1 MNMMEYYS
9 AFKNEE
15 ILPYET
21 KWTKLEVVLSEVS
34 QPQKDKY
41 CTIPLIWG
49 ISVVKPEKQ
58 RADSRFPE
66 AGGERNGELPFN
78 RHKASV
84 KKTNNF

>member
-21 KWTKLEVVLSEVS
+21 IWTKPEVVLSEVI

-41 CTIPLIWG
+41 CRIPL
-49 ISVVKPEKQ
+49 KPEKQ

-78 RHKASV
+78 RYKASV